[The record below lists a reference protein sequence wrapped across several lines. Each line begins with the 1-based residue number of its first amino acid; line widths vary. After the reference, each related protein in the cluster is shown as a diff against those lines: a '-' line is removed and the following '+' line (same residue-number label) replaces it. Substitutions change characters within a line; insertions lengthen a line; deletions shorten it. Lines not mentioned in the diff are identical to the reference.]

1 MTQAT
6 IDPRDEA
13 PDAPREELRPA
24 VSTAR
29 EIAVVLAVAT
39 VVLAVIDSQGLLA
52 WARNLPEGPTADAVR
67 LIAYGWHVLME
78 RFGVTEIFQT
88 LRDSFRYLRT
98 F

>member
-13 PDAPREELRPA
+13 RGARQERLRPA
-24 VSTAR
+24 VSTAH
-29 EIAVVLAVAT
+29 EIAVVLTVAT

-52 WARNLPEGPTADAVR
+52 WARNLPEGPTADTVR

-78 RFGVTEIFQT
+78 RFGITEIFQT
-88 LRDSFRYLRT
+88 LRGTFRYLRE